1 MTFRYRR
8 LDRELDMTFGRGGL
22 DYIVDTPEAVAQSI
36 YTRLCLWQEE
46 WFLDITEGTPWMQQI
61 LAHPPDTHADA
72 AIRARIVGTPFVVRL
87 YDYASFYDPTM
98 RTFTI
103 SCKVITAFGEVT
115 TAPPGTVAS
124 PSGALVMVF
133 GGPAVVP
140 PPPQQV
146 EPPRLQL
153 PRAR

>member
-1 MTFRYRR
+1 M
-8 LDRELDMTFGRGGL
+8 D
-22 DYIVDTPEAVAQSI
+22 
-36 YTRLCLWQEE
+36 
-46 WFLDITEGTPWMQQI
+46 QQI

-115 TAPPGTVAS
+115 TAPPGMVAT